1 MKTVSDHN
9 ALQDDLYR
17 SLIALHFNCN
27 FDHSSE
33 VILSYFFL
41 ICVNSLHFV
50 EFPFLTLVSLHG
62 QYLVNKRLDE
72 WVTEERMDIAKLVQP
87 SKEAKTPK
95 KEGVKSGTESR
106 PSSPE
111 REVVSTVGLI
121 HSL

>member
-1 MKTVSDHN
+1 M
-9 ALQDDLYR
+9 
-17 SLIALHFNCN
+17 ALHFNCN
-27 FDHSSE
+27 FAHSSE
-33 VILSYFFL
+33 VILSFFF
-41 ICVNSLHFV
+41 IVMNSLHLV
-50 EFPFLTLVSLHG
+50 EFPFLSLVSFHG
-62 QYLVNKRLDE
+62 LYLVNKRLDE

-121 HSL
+121 NSQFVHIVS